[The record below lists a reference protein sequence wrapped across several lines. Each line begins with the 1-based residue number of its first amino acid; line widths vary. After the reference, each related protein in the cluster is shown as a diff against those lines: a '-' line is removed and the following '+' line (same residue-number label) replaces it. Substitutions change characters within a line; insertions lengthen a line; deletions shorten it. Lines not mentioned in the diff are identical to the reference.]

1 MVGLLGAAGRWL
13 FRQPYLLLSLMA
25 LFWAF
30 NIVLGR
36 FVAGHV
42 PPVALSFIR
51 WAAAFLLVL
60 PFAWPHL
67 ARDWPLIRKHFALMT
82 MLSITGISAYN
93 TMAYYGLQYT
103 EAINGLLL
111 QSTIPLFIALWSFA
125 LFGDRLTLAQAVGV
139 AMSLTGVVVIICRG
153 DLAVLLGIRFNRG
166 DLWFL
171 LGLLIFGAYS
181 ALLKRRPPVHPLSFL
196 SFTMGYG
203 SLWLIPFFAAEAA
216 SGYRLSFDGITVLTL
231 AYVAIFPSVL
241 SYLFF
246 NRGVE
251 LVGPNRTAPF
261 THLTPLFGSVL
272 AIALLGERLQLFH
285 IIGYALVL
293 GGITVATRGA
303 RANASESN

>member
-1 MVGLLGAAGRWL
+1 MVGLLVAAGRWL

-42 PPVALSFIR
+42 PPMALSFIR

-60 PFAWPHL
+60 PFAWPNL
-67 ARDWPLIRKHFALMT
+67 VRDWPLIRKHVALMT
-82 MLSITGISAYN
+82 VLSITGISAYN

-103 EAINGLLL
+103 EAINGLLI
-111 QSTIPLFIALWSFA
+111 QSTTPLFIALWSIA
-125 LFGDRLTLAQAVGV
+125 LFGDRLTSAQAVGI
-139 AMSLTGVVVIICRG
+139 AMSLTGVLVIICRG
-153 DLAVLLGIRFNRG
+153 DFAVLLGIGFNRG

-171 LGLLIFGAYS
+171 LGLLIFGCYS
-181 ALLKRRPPVHPLSFL
+181 ALLKRRPPIHPLSFL
-196 SFTMGYG
+196 SFTMGCG

-272 AIALLGERLQLFH
+272 AIVLLGERLQLFH
-285 IIGYALVL
+285 VIGYALVL
-293 GGITVATRGA
+293 AGITVATRAA
-303 RANASESN
+303 RANA

>member
-25 LFWAF
+25 LFWAL

-42 PPVALSFIR
+42 PPMALSFIR

-60 PFAWPHL
+60 PFAWSHL
-67 ARDWPLIRKHFALMT
+67 ARDWPQIRDHLAFMT
-82 MLSITGISAYN
+82 VLSITGISAYN

-103 EAINGLLL
+103 QAINGLLI
-111 QSTIPLFIALWSFA
+111 QSTTPLFIALWSFA
-125 LFGDRLTLAQAVGV
+125 LLGDRLSLAQAVGV
-139 AMSLTGVVVIICRG
+139 ATSLTGVVVIICRG
-153 DLAVLLGIRFNRG
+153 DLDVLLGIGFNRG

-171 LGLLIFGAYS
+171 LGLLIFGSYS
-181 ALLKRRPPVHPLSFL
+181 ALVKRRPPIHPLSFL
-196 SFTMGYG
+196 SFTMGCG

-241 SYLFF
+241 SYLFL
-246 NRGVE
+246 NRGIE
-251 LVGPNRTAPF
+251 LVGPNRSAPF

-272 AIALLGERLQLFH
+272 AIVLLGERLQLFH
-285 IIGYALVL
+285 VIGYVLVL
-293 GGITVATRGA
+293 AGLTVATRGTRRQPA
-303 RANASESN
+303 